1 MRTGDTRHFLA
12 KGKLE
17 NLKLMFFLMLK
28 VDSFYQM
35 NFFLPN
41 RLVKT
46 THLLGRNSDGA
57 RAQDHGFPLEG
68 ETRKKRFMHQR
79 RRPILPVME
88 KYDKRS

>member
-1 MRTGDTRHFLA
+1 MRTGDPRHFLT

-46 THLLGRNSDGA
+46 THLLGRNIDGA
-57 RAQDHGFPLEG
+57 RANDHGFPPKG
-68 ETRKKRFMHQR
+68 ETRMKRFMHQW
-79 RRPILPVME
+79 RRPILPTRE
-88 KYDKRS
+88 KCNQRS

>member
-1 MRTGDTRHFLA
+1 MRTGATRHFLT

-41 RLVKT
+41 RLAKT
-46 THLLGRNSDGA
+46 THLLGRNSEGA
-57 RAQDHGFPLEG
+57 WARDHGFSPKG
-68 ETRKKRFMHQR
+68 EIQKKRFMHQR
-79 RRPILPVME
+79 RRPILPVRE
-88 KYDKRS
+88 KYNQGS

>member
-1 MRTGDTRHFLA
+1 MRTGGTRHFLA

-57 RAQDHGFPLEG
+57 RAQDHGFPQEG
-68 ETRKKRFMHQR
+68 ETRKKRFMPQQ
-79 RRPILPVME
+79 RRPILPTRE
-88 KYDKRS
+88 KCNQRS